1 MVFVS
6 MLNNKLQNV
15 IVLHIAS
22 FLLFAMFINLS
33 SCAQQ
38 PRQESTQESMQEL
51 AQSTD
56 MDTLPKMVGIV
67 DGCKS
72 RKDYENWLAD
82 YGLDYKIVTSPAE
95 ADSCALILFCG
106 GPDLGIAPERD
117 KLDSLVFNECRSN
130 NIPIFGIC
138 RGMQL
143 VCYFMGAELIEDLGE
158 LNAKHQKTADWKSRF
173 HTLILSNGEQ
183 WRVNSRHHQAVKD
196 VPFECSLTGKSPEG
210 IWELLVA
217 ADSSMMLVQCHPER
231 SEMRGTEVEQA
242 SINYIKSKLE

>member
-1 MVFVS
+1 MAFVS
-6 MLNNKLQNV
+6 SLNNKFLV
-15 IVLHIAS
+15 IITWYIANCLMLVMS
-22 FLLFAMFINLS
+22 INLS
-33 SCAQQ
+33 SCTQQ
-38 PRQESTQESMQEL
+38 PSQQSIQQPVQETE
-51 AQSTD
+51 QSSD
-56 MDTLPKMVGIV
+56 MNNPPKMVGIV

-72 RKDYENWLAD
+72 RKDYEGWLAE

-95 ADSCALILFCG
+95 ADSCAMILFCG

-117 KLDSLVFNECRSN
+117 ILDSLVFEECKSK
-130 NIPIFGIC
+130 NIPILGIC
-138 RGMQL
+138 RGMQI

-158 LNAKHQKTADWKSRF
+158 FNLRHQKTADWKSRF

-183 WRVNSRHHQAVKD
+183 WRVNSWHHQAVKD

>member
-22 FLLFAMFINLS
+22 FLLFVMSINLS

-38 PRQESTQESMQEL
+38 PRQESTQETMQEL
-51 AQSTD
+51 TQSTD

-72 RKDYENWLAD
+72 RKDYEDWLSD
-82 YGLDYKIVTSPAE
+82 YGVDYKIVTSPAE

-117 KLDSLVFNECRSN
+117 KLDSLVFNECRDK

-138 RGMQL
+138 RGMQI

-158 LNAKHQKTADWKSRF
+158 LNAKHQKTADWESRF

-196 VPFECSLTGKSPEG
+196 VPFVCSLTGKSPEG

-242 SINYIKSKLE
+242 SINYIKNKLE

>member
-1 MVFVS
+1 MALVS
-6 MLNNKLQNV
+6 SINNKLQNV

-22 FLLFAMFINLS
+22 FLLFVMSINLS

-38 PRQESTQESMQEL
+38 PRQESTQETMQEL
-51 AQSTD
+51 TQSTD

-72 RKDYENWLAD
+72 HKDYEEWLSE
-82 YGLDYKIVTSPAE
+82 YGLDYRIVTSPDE

-117 KLDSLVFNECRSN
+117 KLDSLVYEECKSK

-138 RGMQL
+138 RGMQI

-173 HTLILSNGEQ
+173 HTMILSNGEQ

-196 VPFECSLTGKSPEG
+196 VPFECSLTGKSSEG

>member
-1 MVFVS
+1 MALVS
-6 MLNNKLQNV
+6 SINNKSL
-15 IVLHIAS
+15 IGIAWHIAS
-22 FLLFAMFINLS
+22 FLLFVMSINLL

-38 PRQESTQESMQEL
+38 PRHESTQEPIQETE
-51 AQSTD
+51 QSTD
-56 MDTLPKMVGIV
+56 MDNSSKIVGIV

-72 RKDYENWLAD
+72 HKDYEDWLSD
-82 YGLDYKIVTSPAE
+82 YDVDYRIVTSPAE

-117 KLDSLVFNECRSN
+117 KLDSLVFNECKSK

-138 RGMQL
+138 RGMQI

-196 VPFECSLTGKSPEG
+196 VPFVCSLTGKSPEG

>member
-1 MVFVS
+1 MAFVA

-22 FLLFAMFINLS
+22 FLLFVMSINLS

-38 PRQESTQESMQEL
+38 PRQESTQETMQEL
-51 AQSTD
+51 TQSTD

-72 RKDYENWLAD
+72 RKDYENWLSE
-82 YGLDYKIVTSPAE
+82 YGVDYKIVTSLAE

-117 KLDSLVFNECRSN
+117 KLDSLVFNECRSK

-138 RGMQL
+138 RGMQI

-158 LNAKHQKTADWKSRF
+158 LNLKHQKTADWKSRF
-173 HTLILSNGEQ
+173 HTLILSTGEQ

-196 VPFECSLTGKSPEG
+196 VPFECSLTGKSSEG